1 MLGIKLPSR
10 ISHSERTDNSRLILI
25 YFFRH
30 KQPLN
35 NQAPSKQ
42 FYFGMIE
49 SKQASPREHLKEF
62 PGLGSPIIEE
72 IGDFRLIEQKLLGYH
87 DEDAEFE
94 KFNAKLR
101 EDCKMKNCE

>member
-1 MLGIKLPSR
+1 MKIN
-10 ISHSERTDNSRLILI
+10 TYLILKRL
-25 YFFRH
+25 YMCFYCYR
-30 KQPLN
+30 QL
-35 NQAPSKQ
+35 QAPPSKQ

-49 SKQASPREHLKEF
+49 SKQTEPREHLKEF

-94 KFNAKLR
+94 KFNAKLK
-101 EDCKMKNCE
+101 EDCRIKNCKS